1 MPVVLRHWNIE
12 ALEGL
17 DAEAEAARDALVTR
31 IERIGT
37 AGRRMAARRA
47 ESDRVAV
54 SAQRVPERP
63 PSRRRPRD
71 GCPPRDWPVRD

>member
-1 MPVVLRHWNIE
+1 MRHWNVE

-31 IERIGT
+31 IDRIGT

-47 ESDRVAV
+47 ESERVAI
-54 SAQRVPERP
+54 SA
-63 PSRRRPRD
+63 
-71 GCPPRDWPVRD
+71 